1 MNDKEL
7 IQIVNQAIPLS
18 DCAIK
23 RSHEIWRREK
33 LKTNIKKLISKELSQ
48 QFNAVEQT

>member
-7 IQIVNQAIPLS
+7 IQIVNAAIPLS
-18 DCAIK
+18 DCAQK

-33 LKTNIKKLISKELSQ
+33 LLKNIKKLIQNELSK
-48 QFNAVEQT
+48 QFNAVEV